1 MIFPT
6 RTILCKALLALGL
19 VVISHQL
26 SWDGLRFATSEAVL
40 RVCSFLGMSTE
51 RKSFDTISVKG
62 EIFCFVTSCTFI
74 DVFAG
79 VGPLIWNCKKSL
91 SRNCCTILI
100 ASVGLFTLNVVRLA
114 LGQVLYARGAPWV
127 FAHSMISGFTYFAVW
142 LLVSPAK
149 IEMPFGSNGQ
159 APLTKLGKSAKS
171 QPRKY
176 GGE

>member
-6 RTILCKALLALGL
+6 RAILCKALLALGL
-19 VVISHQL
+19 VVISHQV

-51 RKSFDTISVKG
+51 RKSFDTISVQG

-79 VGPLIWNCKKSL
+79 VAPIIWDCKKSL
-91 SRNCCTILI
+91 SRNSCMILI
-100 ASVGLFTLNVVRLA
+100 ASVGLFTLNVIRLA

-127 FAHSMISGFTYFAVW
+127 VADSMIGGFTYFAVW
-142 LLVSPAK
+142 LLVSPEQ
-149 IEMPFGSNGQ
+149 IEMPFGSYGE
-159 APLTKLGKSAKS
+159 APLTKLERAQRSKLD
-171 QPRKY
+171 